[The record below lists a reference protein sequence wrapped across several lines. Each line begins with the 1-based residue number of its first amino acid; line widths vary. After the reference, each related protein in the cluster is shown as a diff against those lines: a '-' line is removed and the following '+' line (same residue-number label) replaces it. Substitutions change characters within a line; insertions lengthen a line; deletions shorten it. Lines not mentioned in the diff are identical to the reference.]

1 MFCPI
6 FLGSM
11 KINLVFI
18 CDENPQKYIQRY
30 SNLTWLFTFAFPD
43 QGDSRPKPHHQHNNK
58 EKITFC
64 LPSSLSKKMFVNFW
78 WNVEDKT
85 HSVPLSLKSESDLIV
100 EIIAVAVREERG
112 EFLWWQVSVTECS
125 KNAEQSSSFLPWF
138 NYTETSVL
146 IPPSWGWR
154 WQGVGHWGRWCD
166 QNCSRF
172 VSW

>member
-1 MFCPI
+1 MRILKSTYNVIP
-6 FLGSM
+6 
-11 KINLVFI
+11 
-18 CDENPQKYIQRY
+18 
-30 SNLTWLFTFAFPD
+30 TWLFTFAFPD

-85 HSVPLSLKSESDLIV
+85 LSSTFSKIG
-100 EIIAVAVREERG
+100 VRFDCGNNRCGCEERG

-138 NYTETSVL
+138 NYTEWDLCTHSAMVGMEMTGGGTL
-146 IPPSWGWR
+146 GTVWLKLFTCRWR
-154 WQGVGHWGRWCD
+154 L
-166 QNCSRF
+166 
-172 VSW
+172 